1 MKAVVRVDCMPREQ
15 RTAIRRACRD
25 EIINHN
31 RRMLKLAC
39 VVLHKEFGF
48 GYNRLFRFIEKM
60 SDLSSSRMDD
70 PVFWQHNDKLLIKE
84 LGMAWDEENYEEMG
98 E

>member
-1 MKAVVRVDCMPREQ
+1 MK
-15 RTAIRRACRD
+15 TI
-25 EIINHN
+25 
-31 RRMLKLAC
+31 
-39 VVLHKEFGF
+39 
-48 GYNRLFRFIEKM
+48 FRFIEKM